1 MTEFKFE
8 RKKENIDDYIKASL
22 FTNNL
27 AHKILIAAL
36 ALCLLTVAVFG
47 VVLFVMT
54 DNFTM
59 LIMTA
64 AALILGAAYPIFLS
78 LFIKSIT
85 KKLTKENPDENGVTI
100 GVSENDI
107 LLIRNNVPCGVI
119 EWSDITDI
127 MEGKTGFFL
136 TEKEGALIILGK
148 NSLHSGSFEETREI
162 LTKKKAAL
170 K

>member
-1 MTEFKFE
+1 MTEFRFE
-8 RKKENIDDYIKASL
+8 RKKEVIDDYIKTSL

-27 AHKILIAAL
+27 PHKILTAAL
-36 ALCLLTVAVFG
+36 VICLLAVAVFG
-47 VVLFVMT
+47 IVLFVMT

-59 LIMTA
+59 IIMTI
-64 AALILGAAYPIFLS
+64 AALILAAAYPLFLFF
-78 LFIKSIT
+78 FIKNLT
-85 KKLTKENPDENGVTI
+85 KKLSKENPDENGVTI

-127 MEGKTGFFL
+127 FEGKTGFFL
-136 TEKEGALIILGK
+136 TEKGGALIMLGK
-148 NSLHSGSFEETREI
+148 DSLHSGSYDEAREI
-162 LTKKKAAL
+162 FNKKKAAL